1 MHSMNFIRYSVAY
14 VFIISGAMKIVSE
27 ELATTFINLGL
38 PYPIYFMYVVALTE
52 LVCGGLILAN
62 KKVKTASIPL
72 ILIMIAAIILTK
84 VPLLRAGLLT
94 FAFQARLDIVMIFL
108 LAILYRKNSFRPFS

>member
-38 PYPIYFMYVVALTE
+38 PYPIYFMYLIALTE
-52 LVCGGLILAN
+52 IICGCLILAN

-84 VPLLRAGLLT
+84 IPLLHAGILT

-108 LAILYRKNSFRPFS
+108 LAILYRKNSIRPFS